1 MGALT
6 VAGSLKPSP
15 HFAVYDLTHSA
26 VDHAVLPGN
35 IPLLRAIGTLLAN
48 LANLGLGQLGSALRL
63 ASGTILRRDFETPSG
78 SPVPH
83 ILGVIAKAEVLNVHA
98 SMTSRPAIAAVQYEE
113 VSGVAV
119 GHDPDRAGR
128 TYVLPPESNGNNGV
142 RALRGQKDAFIG
154 RGSSCCREFGGA
166 ADVPLNDSPGPPR
179 RVRASV
185 RSRPS
190 IACLAPRGAPKALG
204 GTRFPARENDA
215 AGCTLG
221 HVAPLGQ
228 VRPRPRVVSATAGAL
243 LYGQCSSRTARA
255 ADRSGSV
262 N

>member
-1 MGALT
+1 MGALI
-6 VAGSLKPSP
+6 VAESFKPSP
-15 HFAVYDLTHSA
+15 HLAVYDLTYSA

-35 IPLLRAIGTLLAN
+35 IPLCRAIGTLLAN
-48 LANLGLGQLGSALRL
+48 LANLSLGQFRRAALL
-63 ASGTILRRDFETPSG
+63 ASGAIFRSLDTPASNL
-78 SPVPH
+78 VPH
-83 ILGVIAKAEVLNVHA
+83 VLGMIAKAEMSNVHA
-98 SMTSRPAIAAVQYEE
+98 SMTSRPAIAAMQYEE
-113 VSGVAV
+113 VSRIAV
-119 GHDPDRAGR
+119 GHSPDRTTRA
-128 TYVLPPESNGNNGV
+128 YVLPSESNGNNGV

-166 ADVPLNDSPGPPR
+166 ADVPLNDSPGAPR

-190 IACLAPRGAPKALG
+190 IACLAPWGAPNALS
-204 GTRFPARENDA
+204 GTRFAARENDA

-243 LYGQCSSRTARA
+243 LYGQCSSGTARA
-255 ADRSGSV
+255 ADRSGGV